1 MYSRPTAPLPI
12 GGVLDDAIKLYRESF
27 ARCWPIAVLS
37 ALVKGAFGIVLLVYM
52 REAMAARSVTAMMQA
67 YRQPPLMALYILYFV
82 LSIALLGGLIASQYA
97 VVRGAPISIGTAL
110 GVGFARLGRAV
121 LAAIVT
127 WVILVV
133 GLILLLIP
141 GIYAIG
147 VLCLWPVALYG
158 DDAGAMQALGVSRD
172 LIKGHWW
179 RTTTILTVSIIIIL
193 VFTFIVGLVTG
204 IFSVFTHHD
213 LMAAQLYGQLVGV
226 VANVFALPAI
236 PAVLV
241 AIYNDLKLRREG
253 GDLAARLGALPAS

>member
-1 MYSRPTAPLPI
+1 
-12 GGVLDDAIKLYRESF
+12 
-27 ARCWPIAVLS
+27 
-37 ALVKGAFGIVLLVYM
+37 
-52 REAMAARSVTAMMQA
+52 
-67 YRQPPLMALYILYFV
+67 
-82 LSIALLGGLIASQYA
+82 
-97 VVRGAPISIGTAL
+97 
-110 GVGFARLGRAV
+110 VGF
-121 LAAIVT
+121 
-127 WVILVV
+127 
-133 GLILLLIP
+133 ILLLIP
-141 GIYAIG
+141 GFYAIG

-158 DDAGAMQALGVSRD
+158 DDAASMQALGVSRD
-172 LIKGHWW
+172 LVKGHWW

-204 IFSVFTHHD
+204 IFSVFTHRD